1 MASPAEDKTVPT
13 PVAEEVKLT
22 EEKAEAKPAQPE
34 ADKKSEEKTQAEK
47 VKAEKAETKKAEE
60 SAKSEKQSKPEN
72 VKADKKT
79 EEKPKAN
86 KEVKPEEQPKVKKAP
101 SRAAYYAE
109 DRKGSEDKVKSD
121 ELKSDVKSEGLS
133 FYANV
138 DTTNSDKTLVGESE
152 LLKKLQD
159 SAIDATGK
167 QGDKRSY
174 SGTVFVY
181 RHGNSNE
188 VTKETLAGVPVYL
201 QWAYKDGYVSPVYKT
216 VSKADGTFTFTF
228 DKPVIDKFGNVHKWK
243 LSDGDQEAFAV
254 RTWAENPD
262 PAHLALIKGG
272 DQITGFHKRLT
283 RTNESW
289 DFTVG
294 IDRIVG
300 GQVVFQEKLLNN
312 DWLVGPKNTWRE
324 SPDPSGEWKP
334 AGDYGKV
341 SGKVWFDGGDPAGSD
356 ARMWKKDSWD
366 LPAAKTKVV
375 ASYVNDE
382 VARLFD
388 KWKKDNN
395 YTGSAGQDNPRI
407 LEFRDAQSQI
417 IADYEA
423 KNGKGSHI
431 AETVVGTV
439 DSNGNYYIPFRGL
452 YGVSRNEA
460 NSGLSISHTIKP
472 EEYGK
477 VVNVKDENHTNLM
490 AWNGTIG

>member
-1 MASPAEDKTVPT
+1 MVGKNNLKVKKEKQSNKFYRYSIRRLSVGVASVAVAAGLLFASDSAVAQAATDEVKASVVETTSAPVPVADPKPSEVVTAPVASPAEDKTVPT

-201 QWAYKDGYVSPVYKT
+201 QWAY
-216 VSKADGTFTFTF
+216 
-228 DKPVIDKFGNVHKWK
+228 
-243 LSDGDQEAFAV
+243 
-254 RTWAENPD
+254 
-262 PAHLALIKGG
+262 
-272 DQITGFHKRLT
+272 
-283 RTNESW
+283 
-289 DFTVG
+289 
-294 IDRIVG
+294 
-300 GQVVFQEKLLNN
+300 
-312 DWLVGPKNTWRE
+312 
-324 SPDPSGEWKP
+324 
-334 AGDYGKV
+334 
-341 SGKVWFDGGDPAGSD
+341 
-356 ARMWKKDSWD
+356 
-366 LPAAKTKVV
+366 
-375 ASYVNDE
+375 
-382 VARLFD
+382 
-388 KWKKDNN
+388 
-395 YTGSAGQDNPRI
+395 
-407 LEFRDAQSQI
+407 
-417 IADYEA
+417 
-423 KNGKGSHI
+423 
-431 AETVVGTV
+431 
-439 DSNGNYYIPFRGL
+439 
-452 YGVSRNEA
+452 
-460 NSGLSISHTIKP
+460 
-472 EEYGK
+472 
-477 VVNVKDENHTNLM
+477 
-490 AWNGTIG
+490 